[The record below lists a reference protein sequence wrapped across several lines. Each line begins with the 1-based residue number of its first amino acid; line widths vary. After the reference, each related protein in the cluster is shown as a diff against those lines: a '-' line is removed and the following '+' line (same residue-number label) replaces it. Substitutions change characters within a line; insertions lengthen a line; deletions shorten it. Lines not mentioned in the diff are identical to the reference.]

1 MAKNYNVFEVVELL
15 VENKDAEALLDVGKR
30 YPLLTQKLLR
40 IAAVAGD
47 ALLDFAS
54 FLPENLTANRIN
66 GLIKKSIAAGEDVED
81 DDAEFD
87 AGTEEDDDAEEKPA
101 KKVGKKPAKEKAK
114 AASKKSDDDT
124 DDKDYDSMSN
134 AQMYKLLGDLGL
146 RKDCKAKYGD
156 LSHDSMLNFLKG
168 MDGDAAESDD
178 EEDAGDA
185 GSYDEMSVVEL
196 YKECKKRGIKAEQK
210 KPAKYYIG
218 LLEKD
223 DAKSAEP
230 EEDESDDDWGDDDE
244 EDTKPAKKADKKPI
258 KEKGKSATK
267 KKAPMPEP
275 EDDDDEDD
283 DWDI

>member
-66 GLIKKSIAAGEDVED
+66 GLIKKSIAVG
-81 DDAEFD
+81 DDADDED
-87 AGTEEDDDAEEKPA
+87 TEVEVEEGEEEEKPV
-101 KKVGKKPAKEKAK
+101 KKAGKKPAKEKAK
-114 AASKKSDDDT
+114 TASKKSEDDA

-146 RKDCKAKYGD
+146 RKECKAKYGD
-156 LSHDSMLNFLKG
+156 LSHDSMLSFLKG
-168 MDGDAAESDD
+168 MDGEAAESED

-185 GSYDEMSVVEL
+185 GTYDEMSVVEL

-230 EEDESDDDWGDDDE
+230 EEDESDDDWGDADDE
-244 EDTKPAKKADKKPI
+244 ETKPAKKADKKSV
-258 KEKGKSATK
+258 KEKGKPASK
-267 KKAPMPEP
+267 KKTPMPEP
-275 EDDDDEDD
+275 EDDEDEDD

>member
-54 FLPENLTANRIN
+54 FLPENLSANKIN
-66 GLIKKSIAAGEDVED
+66 GLIKKSITAGDDAEDDDVEVEVED
-81 DDAEFD
+81 D
-87 AGTEEDDDAEEKPA
+87 EEEEEKPA
-101 KKVGKKPAKEKAK
+101 KKAGKKPVKEKSK
-114 AASKKSDDDT
+114 TASKKSKDDAN
-124 DDKDYDSMSN
+124 DKDYDSMSN

-146 RKDCKAKYGD
+146 RKECKAKYGD
-156 LSHDSMLNFLKG
+156 LSHDSMLSFFKG
-168 MDGDAAESDD
+168 MDGDAAEADDD
-178 EEDAGDA
+178 EEDAGA
-185 GSYDEMSVVEL
+185 YDEMSVVEL

-223 DAKSAEP
+223 DAKAAEP
-230 EEDESDDDWGDDDE
+230 EEDESDDDWGDEDE
-244 EDTKPAKKADKKPI
+244 EETKPAKKADKKPA
-258 KEKGKSATK
+258 KEKGKPASK

-275 EDDDDEDD
+275 EDDEDEDD

>member
-54 FLPENLTANRIN
+54 FLPENLSANKIN
-66 GLIKKSIAAGEDVED
+66 GLIKKSIAVGDDADDDDVELDTGD
-81 DDAEFD
+81 DE
-87 AGTEEDDDAEEKPA
+87 DDAEEKPA
-101 KKVGKKPAKEKAK
+101 KKAGRKPTKEKAK
-114 AASKKSDDDT
+114 AASKKSDDDA
-124 DDKDYDSMSN
+124 DRDYDSMSN

-156 LSHDSMLNFLKG
+156 LSHDSMLSFLKG
-168 MDGDAAESDD
+168 MDGDATESDD

-218 LLEKD
+218 LLERD
-223 DAKSAEP
+223 DAKSEEP

-244 EDTKPAKKADKKPI
+244 EETKPVKKADKKST
-258 KEKGKSATK
+258 KEKGKPAAK

>member
-54 FLPENLTANRIN
+54 FLPENLSANKIN
-66 GLIKKSIAAGEDVED
+66 GLIKKSITSGEDAEDEDVELE
-81 DDAEFD
+81 A
-87 AGTEEDDDAEEKPA
+87 EDDEEEEKPA
-101 KKVGKKPAKEKAK
+101 KKADKKPVKEKAK
-114 AASKKSDDDT
+114 TASKKSKDDA

-156 LSHDSMLNFLKG
+156 LSHDSMLSFLKG
-168 MDGDAAESDD
+168 MDGDAAEADD
-178 EEDAGDA
+178 EEDA

-230 EEDESDDDWGDDDE
+230 EEDESDDWGDEDE
-244 EDTKPAKKADKKPI
+244 EETKPAKKADKKPV
-258 KEKGKSATK
+258 KEKGKPASK

-275 EDDDDEDD
+275 EDDEDEDD

>member
-40 IAAVAGD
+40 IAAVAGE

-54 FLPENLTANRIN
+54 FLPENLSANRIN
-66 GLIKKSIAAGEDVED
+66 GLIKKSITAGTSDDEDADDIEADDED
-81 DDAEFD
+81 D
-87 AGTEEDDDAEEKPA
+87 EDEEKPV
-101 KKVGKKPAKEKAK
+101 KKAGKKPAREKAK
-114 AASKKSDDDT
+114 TVSKEPDDADR
-124 DDKDYDSMSN
+124 DYDSMSN

-146 RKDCKAKYGD
+146 RKECKAKYGD
-156 LSHDSMLNFLKG
+156 LSHDSMLSFLKG
-168 MDGDAAESDD
+168 MDGDAAESGD
-178 EEDAGDA
+178 EEDAGDT

-230 EEDESDDDWGDDDE
+230 EEDESDDDWGDEDE
-244 EDTKPAKKADKKPI
+244 EDVKPTKKADKKSV
-258 KEKGKSATK
+258 KEKGKPATK

-275 EDDDDEDD
+275 EDDDDDD

>member
-66 GLIKKSIAAGEDVED
+66 GLIKKSIAAGEDVD
-81 DDAEFD
+81 DEDAEVEV
-87 AGTEEDDDAEEKPA
+87 EEDEEEEKPV

-114 AASKKSDDDT
+114 AASKKSEDDA

-146 RKDCKAKYGD
+146 RKECKAKYGD
-156 LSHDSMLNFLKG
+156 LSHDSMLSFLKG
-168 MDGDAAESDD
+168 MDGDVAEADD
-178 EEDAGDA
+178 EEDA

-223 DAKSAEP
+223 DAKAAEP
-230 EEDESDDDWGDDDE
+230 EEDESDDDWGDEDE
-244 EDTKPAKKADKKPI
+244 EETKPAKKADKKSA
-258 KEKGKSATK
+258 KEKGKPASK

-275 EDDDDEDD
+275 EDDEDDD

>member
-54 FLPENLTANRIN
+54 FLPENLSANKIN
-66 GLIKKSIAAGEDVED
+66 GLIKKSITVG
-81 DDAEFD
+81 DDADDED
-87 AGTEEDDDAEEKPA
+87 AEVEVEEDEEEEKPV
-101 KKVGKKPAKEKAK
+101 KKAGKKPTKEKAK
-114 AASKKSDDDT
+114 TASKKSEDDA

-146 RKDCKAKYGD
+146 RKECKAKYGD
-156 LSHDSMLNFLKG
+156 LSHDSMLSFLKG
-168 MDGDAAESDD
+168 MDGDAVEADD
-178 EEDAGDA
+178 EEDT

-223 DAKSAEP
+223 DAKAAEP
-230 EEDESDDDWGDDDE
+230 EEDESDDDWGDEDE
-244 EDTKPAKKADKKPI
+244 EETKPVKKADKKSV
-258 KEKGKSATK
+258 KEKGKPASK

-275 EDDDDEDD
+275 EDDEDEDD

>member
-54 FLPENLTANRIN
+54 FLPENLSANKIN
-66 GLIKKSIAAGEDVED
+66 GLIKKSITAGEDAD
-81 DDAEFD
+81 DEDAEVEV
-87 AGTEEDDDAEEKPA
+87 EEDEEEEEKPA
-101 KKVGKKPAKEKAK
+101 KKAGKKPVKEKAK
-114 AASKKSDDDT
+114 TASKKSEDDA

-146 RKDCKAKYGD
+146 RKECKAKYGD
-156 LSHDSMLNFLKG
+156 LSHDSMLSFLKG
-168 MDGDAAESDD
+168 MDGDAAEADD
-178 EEDAGDA
+178 EEDAGT
-185 GSYDEMSVVEL
+185 YDEMSVVEL

-210 KPAKYYIG
+210 KPSKYYIG

-223 DAKSAEP
+223 DAKAAEP
-230 EEDESDDDWGDDDE
+230 EEDESDDDWGDEDE
-244 EDTKPAKKADKKPI
+244 EETKPAKKADKKPV
-258 KEKGKSATK
+258 KEKGKPASK

-275 EDDDDEDD
+275 EDDEDEDD